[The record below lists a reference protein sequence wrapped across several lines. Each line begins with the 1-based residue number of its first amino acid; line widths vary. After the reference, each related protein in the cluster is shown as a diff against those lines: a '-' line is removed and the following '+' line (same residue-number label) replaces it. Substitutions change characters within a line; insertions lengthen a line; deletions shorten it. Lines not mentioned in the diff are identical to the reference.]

1 MAANAMKNVNKKQ
14 FKDYTKE
21 QQEELDKCIICYCE
35 FEASEEIAELNC
47 DARHI
52 FHTECI

>member
-1 MAANAMKNVNKKQ
+1 MEKVNKKQ
-14 FKDYTKE
+14 FKDYSE
-21 QQEELDKCIICYCE
+21 EVQAELDKCCICFCE
-35 FEASEEIAELNC
+35 FEGEEEIAELNC